1 MSQKVFYCVLCIF
14 LSLALIMPA
23 GAKPLEEGV
32 IKGHVLSLRDALAM
46 GMQRNLDLQAVKMD
60 IPINT
65 ENVVVFESEFDP
77 VFDASVSSFGEEI
90 PTASKVFDED
100 VDRYTWTGADV
111 GISKKFMFGLESR
124 LAFETNR
131 SRSNSTLYGLRP
143 QYRDVLVLDLTQP
156 LLRDFGMDPNTADLR
171 VSENQIRQAAYGYMQ
186 QAQNIGK
193 DVEVAYYD
201 LGNALAILRYRN
213 KSRVLALEL
222 VKGNQKKFDAGIV
235 PITEVQEAQTA
246 LASRDEQIVF
256 AMQQVEIL
264 SNRLKDLLEIRPG
277 DPLYGELFITDPVI
291 GINQTFPDLEKAL
304 AIALKNRPD
313 LQQERLEVA
322 NQEIQIEYYS
332 NQKLPRIDLGASL
345 GLNGLSG
352 HGNTSS
358 PYEGG
363 YFDAISGMG
372 KGDGHEWSVG
382 LQLSYPI
389 GNRAA
394 HARYRRASQ
403 EKRQTIYRLKRL
415 EGSIETKV
423 ENAMVTI
430 RRSMERV
437 TISERFEKLTA
448 ITLEQEMERLKKGL
462 SDTFYILNFQNALIE
477 AHIRKATALFDF
489 NKGLADLYLAMGTNL
504 ERYRIVAEINGK
516 EINHDK

>member
-1 MSQKVFYCVLCIF
+1 MLHKVFCYVLSVFLSLVLCI
-14 LSLALIMPA
+14 PA
-23 GAKPLEEGV
+23 GAKPLKESV
-32 IKGHVLSLRDALAM
+32 INGHVLSLSDALAM
-46 GMQRNLDLQAVKMD
+46 GMQRNLDLQAVKMN

-77 VFDASVSSFGEEI
+77 VFDASVSSLEEEI
-90 PTASKVFDED
+90 PTASQAFNED
-100 VDRYTWTGADV
+100 VDHYTWTGADV
-111 GISKKFMFGLESR
+111 GISKKFMFGLESH

-131 SRSNSTLYGLRP
+131 SRSNSTFYGLRP
-143 QYRDVLVLDLTQP
+143 EYRDVLVLDLTQP

-171 VSENQIRQAAYGYMQ
+171 ISENQMRQAAYGYIQ

-193 DVEVAYYD
+193 DIEVAYYD

-213 KSRVLALEL
+213 KSRALALEL
-222 VKGNQKKFDAGIV
+222 VKGNQKKFEAGLV

-246 LASRDEQIVF
+246 LASRDEEIVF

-264 SNRLKDLLEIRPG
+264 SNRLKDLMEIRPG
-277 DPLYGELFITDPVI
+277 DPLYGDLFITDPVL
-291 GINQTFPDLEKAL
+291 GIDQTFPELDKAL
-304 AIALKNRPD
+304 DIALKNRPD
-313 LQQERLEVA
+313 LQQKRIKVA
-322 NQEIQIEYYS
+322 NQEIQIKYYS
-332 NQKLPRIDLGASL
+332 NQKLPRVDLGATL
-345 GLNGLSG
+345 GINGLSG
-352 HGNTSS
+352 HGNSS
-358 PYEGG
+358 SSYEGG

-382 LQLSYPI
+382 LQFSYPI

-403 EKRQTIYRLKRL
+403 EKRQTIYRLKRM
-415 EGSIETKV
+415 EGTIETSV

-437 TISERFEKLTA
+437 KISERFEKLAA

-477 AHIRKATALFDF
+477 AHIRKTTALFDF

-516 EINHDK
+516 EINYDK